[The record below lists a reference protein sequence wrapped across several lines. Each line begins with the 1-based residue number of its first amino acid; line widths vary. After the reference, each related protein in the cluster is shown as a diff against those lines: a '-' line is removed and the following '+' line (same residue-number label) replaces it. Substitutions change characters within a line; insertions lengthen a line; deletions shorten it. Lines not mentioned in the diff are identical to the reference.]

1 MKSHVVIFNRA
12 PLASCSGWIHIVPKG
27 ELPNAEAGI
36 VQVLDDAAMDSILAG
51 IEKDK
56 NRLGDRWPGIY
67 AGREHFIYD
76 DTKDSAALAWFKDFE
91 KRADGIWA
99 KDDGLTPAGS
109 AAVTNREYKFTSFVS
124 DPKQL
129 KKLDGKRYRITGIET
144 IGFTNQANGKE
155 LLTPIT
161 NRDPNFAVSREPVD
175 STANQNIKNKKM
187 KTVCTLLGL
196 SAEADEQSVHA
207 AVAKLQNRV
216 TELTPLADENTKLKN
231 RLTALDSEAVDTL
244 LAAHGVKEE
253 KVLNRLK
260 PVIAALPTLA
270 ERETALVD
278 FGFKKIEA
286 KPAPAAR
293 VLNRGNAAGTGAE
306 AAPLDEQAKVEKIR
320 NRCSELTKSG
330 VKFDTAWAQA
340 VAEANK

>member
-1 MKSHVVIFNRA
+1 MITTVIEVEILKPYLRDDWFSFIVCQVRLHYTQPFKSELAQLFSTEYNGPTDTCFEPVPAAEIPTAIRNKYKDHVFLR
-12 PLASCSGWIHIVPKG
+12 PLQ
-27 ELPNAEAGI
+27 L
-36 VQVLDDAAMDSILAG
+36 
-51 IEKDK
+51 
-56 NRLGDRWPGIY
+56 
-67 AGREHFIYD
+67 
-76 DTKDSAALAWFKDFE
+76 T
-91 KRADGIWA
+91 
-99 KDDGLTPAGS
+99 GLTL
-109 AAVTNREYKFTSFVS
+109 TNAHNNKGQRA
-124 DPKQL
+124 
-129 KKLDGKRYRITGIET
+129 IT
-144 IGFTNQANGKE
+144 
-155 LLTPIT
+155 IT
-161 NRDPNFAVSREPVD
+161 NRQHAGAQNTFAGSGEPAD
-175 STANQNIKNKKM
+175 STPNQTIPNKKM

-207 AVAKLQNRV
+207 AVTKLQNRV

-231 RLTALDSEAVDTL
+231 RLTALDSEAVDTI

-278 FGFKKIEA
+278 FGFKKVES

-293 VLNRGNAAGTGAE
+293 VLNRGSAAGTAAE
-306 AAPLDEQAKVEKIR
+306 AAPIDEQAKVEKIR
-320 NRCSELTKSG
+320 NRCSELTKNG